1 MNRRQDLESGTQFFS
16 VSPIRN
22 QVETEL
28 RWNATLRSTFYARGY
43 YWWSIYRNQNVFLQ
57 GGALQERRRV
67 DNGKTAEVGLI
78 YRLTEN
84 VRLTAEYGLRNNN
97 SNITRYTYTSN
108 RYTVSLQYVF

>member
-1 MNRRQDLESGTQFFS
+1 
-16 VSPIRN
+16 
-22 QVETEL
+22 
-28 RWNATLRSTFYARGY
+28 
-43 YWWSIYRNQNVFLQ
+43 
-57 GGALQERRRV
+57 V
-67 DNGKTAEVGLI
+67 DNGRGAEVGLI